1 MRLAERLTNRRGTVS
16 SWTAVVVL
24 AIAVP
29 LIVDQLSDYDVTL
42 CITAAITAI
51 VLQSVGIVT
60 DRAGMLAVA
69 PLSFA
74 GVGAWIVG
82 VCNVHGWPG
91 GFYLW
96 LLIGG
101 LAAMPIG
108 LLVGLPALRLRGINL
123 AVITLSF
130 AVALDSLLTQWQ
142 FPGTLSDQFVQRP
155 NSLTND
161 TSFFLLCWI
170 IFLVFALVIWG
181 LGRRPAGAAWRS
193 VARSERATAAMGIS
207 VPRTKLFAFV
217 LSAFIAGISGGLV
230 VGQVSTA
237 VAANFDPVASLSI
250 FAVAVLVGA
259 GNMEGALLG
268 GIFGAF
274 MPEVLQS
281 IGINQNL
288 GNILFAIGAIQVLSV
303 GTSMTGGWRRSLR
316 RLARRRAQ
324 PIDAATAVA
333 EAAEV
338 AASAGAVAP
347 LAPPAPAAPAAA
359 AAAVRNGAPAG
370 SARNGTGAP
379 ALSIAG
385 LTVRYGS
392 VVALESVDLEIP
404 DGKVHGLI
412 GPNGAGKST
421 LVDAVTGFVSRYE
434 GSIAVAGVALEGL
447 AVHRRVQAGVRR
459 TFQQE
464 RTVPE
469 LTVGE
474 YVRLAAHRKI
484 SRQEIAEVIGLI
496 GAPAPEAL
504 IAEVD
509 VGARR
514 LVEIAGCVASRPRVV
529 LFDEPTAGLAQAESL
544 HVARSIASLPE
555 RFGFSVLLIEHD
567 MEVVLAACEHITVLD
582 FGHTIAEGAPAEV
595 LAMGSVVS
603 AYLGEQ
609 AVAV

>member
-16 SWTAVVVL
+16 TWTAVVVL

-74 GVGAWIVG
+74 GVGAWVVG

-193 VARSERATAAMGIS
+193 VARSERATAAMGFS

-316 RLARRRAQ
+316 RLARKRAQ

-333 EAAEV
+333 EADAV
-338 AASAGAVAP
+338 AAEAGPVTVE
-347 LAPPAPAAPAAA
+347 APAVPARVQA
-359 AAAVRNGAPAG
+359 
-370 SARNGTGAP
+370 STNGTSAGAP
-379 ALSIAG
+379 ALSIGG

-434 GSIAVAGVALEGL
+434 GSITVAGVALEGL

>member
-1 MRLAERLTNRRGTVS
+1 MRLADMRRRRGRPAVAGVA
-16 SWTAVVVL
+16 AVVFAVL
-24 AIAVP
+24 IPV
-29 LIVDQLSDYDVTL
+29 LVDTLPDYWVTL
-42 CITAAITAI
+42 CITAAISAI
-51 VLQSVGIVT
+51 VLQSIGIVT

-82 VCNVHGWPG
+82 FCNVHGWPG

-101 LAAMPIG
+101 LAAVPLG

-130 AVALDSLLTQWQ
+130 AVALNSLLTQWQ
-142 FPGTLSDQFVQRP
+142 FPGTLSYQFVQRP
-155 NSLTND
+155 ASLTND
-161 TSFFLLCWI
+161 TSYFLLCWL
-170 IFLVFALVIWG
+170 IFIAFALVVWA
-181 LGRRPAGAAWRS
+181 LGRRPTGAAWRG

-207 VPRTKLFAFV
+207 VARTKLLAFV
-217 LSAFIAGISGGLV
+217 LSAFVAGISGGLV

-259 GNMEGALLG
+259 GNTEGALLG

-274 MPEVLQS
+274 MPELMRR
-281 IGINQNL
+281 IGLPQDL
-288 GNILFAIGAIQVLSV
+288 GNILFAVGAIQVLSV
-303 GTSMTGGWRRSLR
+303 GTSMTDGWRGSMR
-316 RLARRRAQ
+316 RLGRGRVRPLDAAASVAAVGATHGADGAPAEIDDGAIASVTARQAVRRRA
-324 PIDAATAVA
+324 PD
-333 EAAEV
+333 
-338 AASAGAVAP
+338 
-347 LAPPAPAAPAAA
+347 APPALK
-359 AAAVRNGAPAG
+359 V
-370 SARNGTGAP
+370 T
-379 ALSIAG
+379 G
-385 LTVRYGS
+385 LTVRYGK
-392 VVALESVDLEIP
+392 VLALDGVDLEIP
-404 DGKVHGLI
+404 AGRVHGLI

-421 LVDAVTGFVSRYE
+421 LVDAVTGFVGGYE
-434 GSIAVAGVALEGL
+434 GSVKVAGRTVDGL
-447 AVHRRVQAGVRR
+447 AVHRRVRVGVRR
-459 TFQQE
+459 TFQHE
-464 RTVPE
+464 RTIPE
-469 LTVGE
+469 LTVGD
-474 YVRLAAHRKI
+474 YVRLAAHRRI
-484 SRQEIAEVIGLI
+484 TRQEINEVIALI
-496 GAPAPEAL
+496 GAPPADAL

-514 LVEIAGCVASRPRVV
+514 LVEIAGCVASRPEIV

-544 HVARSIASLPE
+544 HVARSIAALPE
-555 RFGFSVLLIEHD
+555 RFGFSALLIEHD

-582 FGHTIAEGAPAEV
+582 FGQTIADGAPSEV